1 MPKSVNKVTLMG
13 HLGRDAET
21 KKKNDYNTVWL
32 NLATTEWQKISN
44 GANDEYTDRTI
55 WHRIHVTGKLAD
67 KAMPLLKGDY
77 IYVEGALSSYE
88 YENQSGGRQTINFIK
103 ARDIIP
109 WVPKERKQ
117 EPVSNMNSFG
127 EAPF

>member
-67 KAMPLLKGDY
+67 KAMSLLKGDY

-88 YENQSGGRQTINFIK
+88 YENQSGT
-103 ARDIIP
+103 
-109 WVPKERKQ
+109 
-117 EPVSNMNSFG
+117 
-127 EAPF
+127 